1 MEYGLGIDAGGTATR
16 WALAD
21 AAGNV
26 IAQGEVAGIS
36 ALQMGSTAGREAI
49 HAQFAALA
57 AAVTMQARP
66 VRVVGGITG
75 LGGDSAALAGLLAQQ
90 LSLPATAI
98 SLCSDIELAYR
109 ARFAPGEG
117 YLIVAGTGS
126 IGAWIDADGQFHRA
140 GGRGVIL
147 DDGGGGFWIARAAL
161 RHIWRGEDEAPGRW
175 RQSPL
180 AHAVFAHIGSEQ
192 WDASRKFMYTQ
203 ERGTVGKLA
212 QAVASAADTDPV
224 AMAILQQAGQEL
236 ARLASAL
243 IARFGARPVA
253 LSGRAFQLH
262 PAIGA
267 SLRAALPAATVILQG
282 IEPAHVAAAFFAA
295 KSQ

>member
-21 AAGNV
+21 TLGGV
-26 IAQGEVAGIS
+26 VAQGEVGGIS
-36 ALQMGSTAGREAI
+36 ALQMSNPAGRDAI
-49 HAQFAALA
+49 HAQLATMA
-57 AAVTMQARP
+57 AAVTAQARP
-66 VRVVGGITG
+66 VRVFAGVTG
-75 LGGDSAALAGLLAQQ
+75 FGGDSSQLAGLMAQQ

-98 SLCSDIELAYR
+98 TLCSDIELAYR
-109 ARFAPGEG
+109 ARFSLGEG

-126 IGAWIDADGQFHRA
+126 IGALIDADGQFHRA

-175 RQSPL
+175 RNSPM
-180 AHAVFAHIGSEQ
+180 AHAVFAHIGSAE

-212 QAVASAADTDPV
+212 TAVASAAESDPV
-224 AMAILQQAGQEL
+224 AMAILHEAGQEL
-236 ARLASAL
+236 ARLAIAL
-243 IARFGARPVA
+243 LARFGPRPVA

-267 SLRAALPAATVILQG
+267 SLRAALPAGTVLLEAN
-282 IEPAHVAAAFFAA
+282 EPAHVAAAFFAA